1 MRKKIKYLI
10 RRYNDMPLLLQHA
23 LLTAFLMTLAGAR
36 ICVEHLLFG
45 AMLLVTSLMCA
56 SCIVFAE
63 MYRRKMC
70 ALYYEEGKWKGRYNI
85 LHVINKERIKLEKE
99 REKAMRDIANR
110 HKAGEQPLLGYYTN
124 KEFIRAMKRRGKKII
139 KSYEK
144 RNKQKRY

>member
-63 MYRRKMC
+63 MYRRKTVM
-70 ALYYEEGKWKGRYNI
+70 LYYEEGKWKGRYNI
-85 LHVINKERIKLEKE
+85 LHVINKERIKLEKK
-99 REKAMRDIANR
+99 REKAMRDAAKQY
-110 HKAGEQPLLGYYTN
+110 KAGESVQCRNYTN
-124 KEFIRAMKRRGKKII
+124 KEFIKAIKR
-139 KSYEK
+139 K
-144 RNKQKRY
+144 RKRMTYGRKQ